1 MSEDGAIKNGQQTIS
16 PDELIELVR
25 AVKFAHHDMS
35 MKNVHKEITTVIASN
50 DAYEFL
56 QDVKLNDVKKVWKKA
71 LKAGPPPSGND
82 KAHEPKTDRSKVA
95 TTARGPQDDDVPP
108 PQSPDGVIRFYTVGD
123 GSVKTLAQNY
133 SKSHAEAAARQSE
146 ESHAELE
153 RERGKYTSFF
163 LNVPADMSGQRP
175 HQALINY
182 NRGNKGGKKV
192 TSKKKTTVDSGDGR
206 DMFKIQM
213 AAPVEGMDDVPTPM
227 LLYNKDRTARTF
239 LHPPSGSG
247 DEEDDGYQRIRRMI
261 RDGGASGVLGS
272 SGGTK
277 AYFHGFVSNNAS
289 GPDVVSID
297 TSDLCPTQD
306 W

>member
-1 MSEDGAIKNGQQTIS
+1 MSEDDGAVKNEQQTIS
-16 PDELIELVR
+16 PDELIDLVR

-35 MKNVHKEITTVIASN
+35 MKKVHAEISTAMASN
-50 DAYEFL
+50 PSYEFL
-56 QDVKLNDVKKVWKKA
+56 KDVKLNDVKKVWKKA
-71 LKAGPPPSGND
+71 LKAGPPASGD
-82 KAHEPKTDRSKVA
+82 DEAHEQKNGSKVA
-95 TTARGPQDDDVPP
+95 TVQGSQDDDVPP
-108 PQSPDGVIRFYTVGD
+108 PQSPDGVMRFYTVGD

-133 SKSHAEAAARQSE
+133 SKSHAEAAARKNE

-153 RERGKYTSFF
+153 RERGRYTSFF

-182 NRGNKGGKKV
+182 NRGSTAGKKV
-192 TSKKKTTVDSGDGR
+192 TSKKKTVDDLGDGR
-206 DMFKIQM
+206 DVFKIQM
-213 AAPVEGMDDVPTPM
+213 AAPVEGMDEIPTPM

-239 LHPPSGSG
+239 LHPPSGS
-247 DEEDDGYQRIRRMI
+247 DDDEDDGYHRIARMI
-261 RDGGASGVLGS
+261 RDGGASGALGR

-277 AYFHGFVSNNAS
+277 AYFRGFVSSNAS

>member
-1 MSEDGAIKNGQQTIS
+1 MSEDGAIKNEQQTVS
-16 PDELIELVR
+16 PDELVSLVR

-35 MKNVHKEITTVIASN
+35 MKKVHTEISTAMASN
-50 DAYEFL
+50 PSYEFL
-56 QDVKLNDVKKVWKKA
+56 KEVKLNDVKKVWKKA
-71 LKAGPPPSGND
+71 LKAGPPDSGDD
-82 KAHEPKTDRSKVA
+82 KVCEPKADRSKVA
-95 TTARGPQDDDVPP
+95 TAQDSQDDDVPP

-123 GSVKTLAQNY
+123 GSVKTLAHNY

-153 RERGKYTSFF
+153 RERGKYTSYF

-182 NRGNKGGKKV
+182 NNDSRGGKKA
-192 TSKKKTTVDSGDGR
+192 KKMMTVELGDGR
-206 DMFKIQM
+206 DVFKIQM

-239 LHPPSGSG
+239 LHPPGGSN
-247 DEEDDGYQRIRRMI
+247 DEEDDGYHRIKRMI
-261 RDGGASGVLGS
+261 RDGGASGALGS

-277 AYFHGFVSNNAS
+277 AYFYGFVSSNTS

-297 TSDLCPTQD
+297 SSDLCPTQD